1 MQLAWIKGYKD
12 VAIESLIEDVVTTSP
27 YHNLVKQI
35 RNMKS
40 REWSCRLQHR
50 WRKGNRCA
58 DWLAKE
64 AIQLQLSGGLMEEPP
79 DGLRE
84 LLGADIIRV
93 TTPRLVPC

>member
-12 VAIESLIEDVVTTSP
+12 VTIESLIEDVVTTSP

-50 WRKGNRCA
+50 WREGNKCA

-64 AIQLQLSGGLMEEPP
+64 AIQLQLLGGLMEEPS

-84 LLGADIIRV
+84 LLGADIIGV
-93 TTPRLVPC
+93 TILRLVPC